1 LPDIDPRPEKVQ
13 IPDSYGLAAAAPGE
27 LLPWTTV
34 EGWIEASRNYWV
46 CTTWP
51 DGRPHVKP
59 VWAVWLEGLVLFSTH
74 DESVTGRNLLR
85 DPQLVVHLESGDE
98 VAILEGE
105 ARRLDR
111 SELLTPYVDAY
122 ERKYDF
128 RPDPSRQSPPW
139 SLTPAKVLSWSE
151 SEFPGSATRWSF

>member
-1 LPDIDPRPEKVQ
+1 MDPRPEKVQ
-13 IPDSYGLAAAAPGE
+13 VPESYGLGAATPGE
-27 LLPWTTV
+27 LLPWATV

-46 CTTWP
+46 CTTRP
-51 DGRPHVKP
+51 DSRPHAKP
-59 VWAVWLEGLVLFSTH
+59 VWGVWLEGMVLFSTH

-85 DPQLVVHLESGDE
+85 DPRLVVHLESGDE

-111 SELLTPYVDAY
+111 SELLLPYADAY

-151 SEFPGSATRWSF
+151 PEFPQSATRWSF